1 MTGVQTCALPIYLC
15 DNVID
20 VSGQAYPELE
30 KRRVIIKKVVGAE
43 ELKFAATIDLGFRY
57 LNKFFEHM
65 RKRLLKVL
73 DGEHA
78 FKLHDTYGFP
88 IELTR
93 EIAAEH
99 GFTIDDGG
107 FRRAMQEQKDRSR
120 VGQEMEGAGWEEAAS
135 DCAVEGATE
144 FTGYRN
150 YAEDARIE
158 AIASDLQMKDS
169 ANEGETC
176 RFILNRTPFYA
187 ESGGQIYDT
196 GYILGD
202 DGSIAQVVEVR
213 KEGDVFAHRVE
224 IRKGSFKTGDAVSAT
239 IMTQRRNKIAANHSA
254 THLLHKALQE
264 VLGEQSS

>member
-1 MTGVQTCALPIYLC
+1 MLFRSRSILNGVVSVSGVGYESGELETDVSIRIITDHLRSMTFMIGDGILPGNEGREYVLRRLIRRAAIHGRKLGIRGPFLANLC

-30 KRRVIIKKVVGAE
+30 KRRVMIKKVVGAE

-158 AIASDLQMKDS
+158 AIASDLQINPKSSFSRASSRIRS
-169 ANEGETC
+169 A
-176 RFILNRTPFYA
+176 
-187 ESGGQIYDT
+187 
-196 GYILGD
+196 
-202 DGSIAQVVEVR
+202 SIS
-213 KEGDVFAHRVE
+213 
-224 IRKGSFKTGDAVSAT
+224 I
-239 IMTQRRNKIAANHSA
+239 
-254 THLLHKALQE
+254 
-264 VLGEQSS
+264 SSIKN